1 MQTDRDRWQA
11 SVLSPKSHVHQ
22 METTYELSEV
32 RDSDRLRQS
41 ISGTSHLAQSSEVER
56 LMETVTQLQSQLAE
70 TRRAE
75 VEARE
80 ACNLLRLKSA
90 MAPADSGYAQHQ
102 YSNGDVVRA
111 LCCVFVMSVCD
122 VC

>member
-22 METTYELSEV
+22 VETPYELSEL
-32 RDSDRLRQS
+32 RDHERLRQT

-56 LMETVTQLQSQLAE
+56 LLETVTQLQSQLAE

-80 ACNLLRLKSA
+80 ACNLLRLKTA
-90 MAPADSGYAQHQ
+90 MAPADSGYVQHQ
-102 YSNGDVVRA
+102 YSNGDVVRVQGCVVC
-111 LCCVFVMSVCD
+111 LCL
-122 VC
+122 